1 MNCLIIDDET
11 PAQMLLE
18 NYISKISDLQ
28 LMGSCSSAIEAKN
41 LLQKERI
48 DLIFLDIQM
57 PDLTG
62 IEFLKILKNKPFTI
76 MTTAYSEYALQG
88 YELDVIDYL
97 LKPISFERFF
107 KAVSKAIELYQSQS
121 QSANIQTIL
130 QFSDNENFNIEEQY
144 IFIKSGYDILKVE
157 FEKILFIEGMREYT
171 CIYTENQKIMTLITL
186 QKFTE
191 ILPTSLFAR
200 VHRSH
205 IVNISKITQIQG
217 NMIKI
222 GNKEVQMSKSFR
234 EDFLKMIDKYGLL

>member
-1 MNCLIIDDET
+1 MKCLIIDDET
-11 PAQMLLE
+11 PAQLLLE
-18 NYISKISDLQ
+18 NYVSKVPYLQ
-28 LMGSCSSAIEAKN
+28 LIGSCSSTIEAKN
-41 LLQKERI
+41 IMQKEAI
-48 DLIFLDIQM
+48 DLLFLDIQM

-62 IEFLKILKNKPFTI
+62 IDLLKILKNKPLTI

-107 KAVSKAIELYQSQS
+107 KAVSKALEMSHAPIATPQEQSQS
-121 QSANIQTIL
+121 IE
-130 QFSDNENFNIEEQY
+130 NEHFTLYQQY
-144 IFIKSGYDILKVE
+144 IFVKSGYDILKVE

-186 QKFTE
+186 QKFQE
-191 ILPTSLFAR
+191 ILPLEMFAR

-217 NMIKI
+217 NTIKI
-222 GNKEVQMSKSFR
+222 STKEVIMSKSYR
-234 EDFLKMIDKYGLL
+234 DDFLKMIDKYGLL